1 MNLFRTLN
9 GAALLALAG
18 AGLSGCIQAPDYST
32 TPEID
37 IKEVRKVVVP
47 PSGGNSVSNEI
58 TFVLNFR
65 DGDGDLGLSDDDIK
79 GPPYTEAARPAAVQR
94 GHTDNTLNYYIQP
107 LKLVNGT
114 FVRYVTPPNTFGRIG
129 QYDSRYPRLDG
140 TDAKPAPLKGEL
152 NYVFPISLDGNGV
165 SGSYSPG
172 DVFKFEL
179 TILDRQLHV
188 SNTVT
193 TEAITLTQ

>member
-1 MNLFRTLN
+1 MNLLRTLN
-9 GAALLALAG
+9 GAALLGLAG
-18 AGLSGCIQAPDYST
+18 TGLGGCIQAPDYSF

-37 IKEVRKVVVP
+37 VKEVRKVVVP
-47 PSGGNSVSNEI
+47 PAGGNSTSNEI

-79 GPPYTEAARPAAVQR
+79 TSPYTDPATSAAAARN
-94 GHTDNTLNYYIQP
+94 HTDNTLNYYIQP
-107 LKLVNGT
+107 LKLVGGT
-114 FVRYVTPPNTFGRIG
+114 FVPYITPPGTFGKFG
-129 QYDSRYPRLDG
+129 QYDARFPRLDG
-140 TDAKPAPLKGEL
+140 TDAKPAPLKGQL
-152 NYVFPISLDGNGV
+152 NYVFPIFLDGNGT

-172 DVFKFEL
+172 DVFKFQL

-193 TEAITLTQ
+193 TEAITLTE